1 MKICLLLALL
11 VLFFVGCTHTKS
23 KGTNWP
29 AYGGNKENNRYSDL
43 RQINVD
49 NVKDL
54 GVAWVYNSNDSVSH
68 KRGGV
73 HEIQCQ
79 PIVVNGVLYGIN
91 ATLKLFALEAG
102 SGKRLWE
109 FDPFRGKI
117 ARLNQLRGIT
127 YWEQGDDK
135 RIFYV
140 AGSDLFA
147 VNAVTGEPAA
157 GFG

>member
-1 MKICLLLALL
+1 MP
-11 VLFFVGCTHTKS
+11 VLFFVGCTHTGS
-23 KGTNWP
+23 KGTDWP

-54 GVAWVYNSNDSVSH
+54 NVAWVYNSNDSAASDGH

-91 ATLKLFALEAG
+91 AKLKLFALEAG
-102 SGKRLWE
+102 SGKRLWQ
-109 FDPFRGKI
+109 FDPFEGK
-117 ARLNQLRGIT
+117 APRLNQCRGVT
-127 YWEQGDDK
+127 YWAQGDDK
-135 RIFYV
+135 RI
-140 AGSDLFA
+140 
-147 VNAVTGEPAA
+147 
-157 GFG
+157 